1 LSSANGFLYL
11 GGGLVTFSTNNNSIV
26 ALLFTLYPLLLIDNN
41 YRKNSSIEELDS
53 IKYGMLS
60 LLRKTTNKRITENK

>member
-1 LSSANGFLYL
+1 MLFWLSSANGFLYL
-11 GGGLVTFSTNNNSIV
+11 GGGLITFSTNNSSIV

-53 IKYGMLS
+53 IKYGML
-60 LLRKTTNKRITENK
+60 LYFVKQQIIK